1 MARPAEDALLEVG
14 AFVQQVF
21 LLSLT
26 AAFNP
31 TLLTATT
38 VMLLLPNPR
47 RLMLGFWL
55 GGLMTSVTIG
65 LVIVFTLKSSG
76 VVGTARDQVS
86 PGVDIALGV
95 LVSILAVALWT
106 EQDRRV
112 AARRSRRSRRRE
124 SNDPPRWRRALD
136 AGRARD
142 AFVVGALLTLP
153 GASYLAA
160 LTRLSK
166 LDYPTATTVAVVIG
180 FNLVMLILLEAPL
193 VAFSIAPARTERA
206 IARIKAWAA
215 ARGRYY
221 ASRVLAVVGV
231 ALIVRGIIELL
242 A

>member
-1 MARPAEDALLEVG
+1 VK
-14 AFVQQVF
+14 QVF

-31 TLLTATT
+31 TLLAATT

-47 RLMLGFWL
+47 RLMLGYWL
-55 GGLMTSVTIG
+55 GGVITSITIG
-65 LVIVFTLKSSG
+65 LLIVFSLQGSAA
-76 VVGTARDQVS
+76 VGTARDTLT
-86 PGVDIALGV
+86 PAADIALGV
-95 LVSILAVALWT
+95 LASMVAYALWT
-106 EQDRRV
+106 EKDRRV
-112 AARRSRRSRRRE
+112 AERRARRRE
-124 SNDPPRWRRALD
+124 GKERPRWQRALD

-153 GASYLAA
+153 GASYLAG

-166 LDYPTATTVAVVIG
+166 LGYPAGATVAAVIG

-193 VAFSIAPARTERA
+193 VGLTVAPERA
-206 IARIKAWAA
+206 QGTIARAKSWLR

-221 ASRVLAVVGV
+221 ASRGFALVGA
-231 ALIVRGIIELL
+231 ALILRGVIELI